1 MRRAARRISGGQLS
15 FPHTSQDTAMFSSLV
30 SFLEKH
36 LAAPDAKMQP
46 VPHDELRVAAAA
58 LLVEMSRADFD
69 EAEVELGV
77 ARELLTERY
86 SLTPADAAELIKAAQ
101 QESDHSAS
109 LFRFTHLVNQHF
121 QPAEKL
127 ELMAMLWDV
136 AYADGRLDKHEDG
149 LMHKLADLLYVPL
162 KDLIREKEAAKRRMK
177 SRER

>member
-1 MRRAARRISGGQLS
+1 
-15 FPHTSQDTAMFSSLV
+15 MFSSLV

-36 LAAPDAKMQP
+36 LGPADAGAVP

-58 LLVEMSRADFD
+58 LMVEMSRADFE
-69 EAEVELGV
+69 EAEVELDR
-77 ARELLTERY
+77 ARDLLTERY
-86 SLTPADAAELIKAAQ
+86 GLGPGDAAELIKAAQ

-121 QPAEKL
+121 QPGEKL

-136 AYADGRLDKHEDG
+136 AYADGRLDKHEDA

-162 KDLIREKEAAKRRMK
+162 KDLIREKEAAKKREK

>member
-1 MRRAARRISGGQLS
+1 
-15 FPHTSQDTAMFSSLV
+15 MFTSLV

-36 LAAPDAKMQP
+36 LAAPDAKQQP
-46 VPHDELRVAAAA
+46 VLHDQLRVAAAA
-58 LLVEMSRADFD
+58 LLVEMSRSDFD
-69 EAEVELGV
+69 EAEMEMGL
-77 ARELLTERY
+77 ARDLLAERY
-86 SLTPADAAELIKAAQ
+86 GLTPTDAAELIKVAQ

-121 QPAEKL
+121 QPDEKL

-136 AYADGRLDKHEDG
+136 AYADGRLDKHEDA

-162 KDLIREKEAAKRRMK
+162 KDLIREKEAAKKREK

>member
-1 MRRAARRISGGQLS
+1 
-15 FPHTSQDTAMFSSLV
+15 MFSSLV
-30 SFLEKH
+30 SFLERH
-36 LAAPDAKMQP
+36 LAAPDAKAP
-46 VPHDELRVAAAA
+46 AVPHAELRVAAAA
-58 LLVEMSRADFD
+58 LMVEMSRADFD
-69 EAEVELGV
+69 EAAVELEV
-77 ARELLTERY
+77 ARKLLTERY
-86 SLTPADAAELIKAAQ
+86 GLEGADAAELIKAAQ

-136 AYADGRLDKHEDG
+136 AYADGRLDKHEDA

-162 KDLIREKEAAKRRMK
+162 KDLIREKEAAKQREK